1 MDIKNLNSGV
11 LQSRSNEPVKNP
23 GQESTEKSSVPASQA
38 NTGNSDK
45 VTLTQAVAQVSNLEQ
60 KAQSVDIDNSTRIAE
75 LKNSIQDGSYQVDA
89 ERIADKLMQ
98 TEALFARF

>member
-11 LQSRSNEPVKNP
+11 LQTRSNESVKSP
-23 GQESTEKSSVPASQA
+23 DQESTENSSAPASQA
-38 NTGNSDK
+38 NTDK
-45 VTLTQAVAQVSNLEQ
+45 VTLTHAFAQVSHLEQ
-60 KAQSVDIDNSTRIAE
+60 KAMSVDIDNSARIAE
-75 LKNSIQDGSYQVDA
+75 LKSAIQDGSYQVDP

>member
-1 MDIKNLNSGV
+1 MDIKNLNSSV
-11 LQSRSNEPVKNP
+11 LQTRSTESVKNP
-23 GQESTEKSSVPASQA
+23 GKESTANSSSPDTQA
-38 NTGNSDK
+38 TTDK
-45 VTLTQAVAQVSNLEQ
+45 VTLTQGFSQVSNLEQ

-75 LKNSIQDGSYQVDA
+75 LKSAIQDGSYKVDA

>member
-11 LQSRSNEPVKNP
+11 LQTRSNESVKTP
-23 GQESTEKSSVPASQA
+23 DQEPAENSSAPASQA
-38 NTGNSDK
+38 NTDK
-45 VTLTQAVAQVSNLEQ
+45 VTLTQAFTQVSHLEQ
-60 KAQSVDIDNSTRIAE
+60 KAMSVDIDNSARIAE
-75 LKNSIQDGSYQVDA
+75 LKSAIQDGSYQVDA